1 MRIAHVDTDVVRN
14 PPCPGGTRAVRNQLN
29 MPQDVFPQ
37 LDADSTRES
46 GSLFVD
52 LVARHL
58 EETRTGTGPVSTSLT
73 PEEIARRFDEPL
85 PRKGTTLSEVAQRIA
100 RDAFRDANHLTHP
113 MYMGHQVSAPLP
125 AAIWTDAVI
134 SVLNNSLA
142 VREMSPTMTAIE
154 TRIVRWM
161 TELAGLGPRAGGTLT
176 TGGTEATFT
185 ALLAARARVIPDAWE
200 HGVGADAAVVL
211 HGEHAHYSVT
221 RAVAQLGLGTR
232 RAIAIPSR
240 DLRMDV
246 AGLERRLEQFAR
258 ERTRVMAVVATA
270 GSTAT
275 GTFDDLDAIGRVCEA
290 HDVWLHVDGAHG
302 ASALLSREHRSRL
315 RGLERAS
322 SVAWDPHK
330 MMLLPLSAGL
340 LLVRDERDLEA
351 AFAQQAPYLFHG
363 ADEERIADQGI
374 RSFMCSRRAD
384 ALKAWVALQRH
395 GADGIGA
402 LYDHLC
408 TVTYALHDAIARRGD
423 FEAMH
428 VPESNILCFRWIG
441 SPRRDDASLDELNR
455 ELRER
460 YNRSGRGWIT
470 STVLDGRRV
479 LRVTLM
485 NPRTHGEHVTR
496 LLDGL
501 AGEAQSLP

>member
-1 MRIAHVDTDVVRN
+1 LLAKAFKRN
-14 PPCPGGTRAVRNQLN
+14 PPCPGGARAIRNPTT
-29 MPQDVFPQ
+29 MPSDILSELE
-37 LDADSTRES
+37 LDSSRES
-46 GSLFVD
+46 GAHFVD

-58 EETRTGTGPVSTSLT
+58 AETRVGTGPVSTSLSV
-73 PEEIARRFDEPL
+73 EEIARRFDEPL
-85 PRKGTTLSEVAQRIA
+85 PRQGRSLREVAERVA
-100 RDAFRDANHLTHP
+100 RDGLRDANHLTHP

-125 AAIWTDAVI
+125 VAIWTEPVI
-134 SVLNNSLA
+134 SALNNSLA
-142 VREMSPTMTAIE
+142 VREMSPTLTAIE
-154 TRIVRWM
+154 TRIVAWM

-185 ALLAARARVIPDAWE
+185 GLLAARARALPDAWDR
-200 HGVGADAAVVL
+200 GIGAEAPVVL

-240 DLRMDV
+240 DLKIDV
-246 AGLERRLEQFAR
+246 AALERRLEQLAR

-275 GTFDDLDAIGRVCEA
+275 GAFDDLEAIGRVCET
-290 HDVWLHVDGAHG
+290 HGVWLHVDGAHG
-302 ASALLSREHRSRL
+302 ASALLSRKHRQRL

-340 LLVRDERDLEA
+340 LLVRDERDLDA

-363 ADEERIADQGI
+363 REAERIADQGI
-374 RSFMCSRRAD
+374 RSFMCSRRGD
-384 ALKAWVALQRH
+384 ALKVWVALQRH

-408 TVTYALHDAIARRGD
+408 AVTSALHDAIASRPD
-423 FEAMH
+423 FESMH
-428 VPESNILCFRWIG
+428 APESNILCFRWIG
-441 SPRRDDASLDELNR
+441 SRRRDDPSLDELNR

-460 YNRSGRGWIT
+460 FNRSGRGWIT
-470 STVLDGRRV
+470 STVLEGRYV

-485 NPRTHGEHVTR
+485 NPRTHEEHVTR

-501 AGEAQSLP
+501 AQEAQSLLRD

>member
-1 MRIAHVDTDVVRN
+1 MPSDIFTD
-14 PPCPGGTRAVRNQLN
+14 L
-29 MPQDVFPQ
+29 D
-37 LDADSTRES
+37 LDASRDS

-58 EETRTGTGPVSTSLT
+58 EETRAGAGPVSTSLSV
-73 PEEIARRFDEPL
+73 EEIASRFDEPL
-85 PRKGTTLSEVAQRIA
+85 PREGRSLRGVAERVA
-100 RDAFRDANHLTHP
+100 RDVLRDANHLTHP

-125 AAIWTDAVI
+125 AAIWTEPVI

-142 VREMSPTMTAIE
+142 VREMSPTLTAIE

-161 TELAGLGPRAGGTLT
+161 TELAGFGPRAGGTLT

-185 ALLAARARVIPDAWE
+185 GLLAARARAMPDAWE
-200 HGVGADAAVVL
+200 RGIGANAPVVL

-232 RAIAIPSR
+232 RAVAIPSR
-240 DLRMDV
+240 DLTMDV
-246 AGLERRLEQFAR
+246 AALERRLEQLAR
-258 ERTRVMAVVATA
+258 DRTPVMAVVATA

-275 GTFDDLDAIGRVCEA
+275 GMFDDLDAIGRTCEA
-290 HDVWLHVDGAHG
+290 HGAWLHVDGAHG

-315 RGLERAS
+315 RGIERAS
-322 SVAWDPHK
+322 SLAWDSHK

-351 AFAQQAPYLFHG
+351 AFTQQAPYLFHG
-363 ADEERIADQGI
+363 EEGERVADQGV

-384 ALKAWVALQRH
+384 ALKLWVALQRH
-395 GADGIGA
+395 GADGIGG

-408 TVTYALHDAIARRGD
+408 RMTYTLHEAVARRDD
-423 FEAMH
+423 FESRH
-428 VPESNILCFRWIG
+428 VPESNILCFRWVG
-441 SPRRDDASLDELNR
+441 SRRRDDAALDELNR

-470 STVLDGRRV
+470 STVLEGRRV

-485 NPRTHGEHVTR
+485 NPRTHEEHVTR

-501 AGEAQSLP
+501 AEEAQSLL

>member
-1 MRIAHVDTDVVRN
+1 MHSD
-14 PPCPGGTRAVRNQLN
+14 LH
-29 MPQDVFPQ
+29 FE
-37 LDADSTRES
+37 LDSDSTRDA

-52 LVARHL
+52 LVVRHL
-58 EETRTGTGPVSTSLT
+58 EETRAGTGPVSTSLT
-73 PEEIARRFDEPL
+73 PEELARRFDEPL
-85 PRKGTTLSEVAQRIA
+85 PRKGRTLKEVAVRVA
-100 RDAFRDANHLTHP
+100 RDGLRDANHLTHP

-125 AAIWTDAVI
+125 VAIWTEPVI

-142 VREMSPTMTAIE
+142 VREMSPTLTAIE
-154 TRIVRWM
+154 TRVVRWM
-161 TELAGLGPRAGGTLT
+161 AELAGFGPRAGGTFT

-185 ALLAARARVIPDAWE
+185 GLLAARARAIPDAWE
-200 HGVGADAAVVL
+200 RGIVGDAPVVL

-240 DLRMDV
+240 DLKMDV
-246 AGLERRLEQFAR
+246 AALERRLEQLAL

-275 GTFDDLDAIGRVCEA
+275 GAFDDLETIGRVCEA
-290 HDVWLHVDGAHG
+290 HGVWLHVDGAHG

-322 SVAWDPHK
+322 SLAWDPHK

-340 LLVRDERDLEA
+340 LLVRDERDLDA

-363 ADEERIADQGI
+363 EGGERIADQGV

-384 ALKAWVALQRH
+384 TLKVWVALQRH
-395 GADGIGA
+395 GADGMGA

-408 TVTYALHDAIARRGD
+408 AVTRSLHDAIGRRAD

-441 SPRRDDASLDELNR
+441 SGRATVSSLDDANR
-455 ELRER
+455 KLRER

-470 STVLDGRRV
+470 STVLEGRRV

-485 NPRTHGEHVTR
+485 NPRTHEEHVTR

>member
-1 MRIAHVDTDVVRN
+1 LFAIRN
-14 PPCPGGTRAVRNQLN
+14 PQSAIMSHDILS
-29 MPQDVFPQ
+29 D
-37 LDADSTRES
+37 LESDSTRES

-58 EETRTGTGPVSTSLT
+58 EETRSATGPVSTALT

-85 PRKGTTLSEVAQRIA
+85 PRKGSTLRDVVQRVA
-100 RDAFRDANHLTHP
+100 RDGLRDANHLTHP

-125 AAIWTDAVI
+125 AAIWSEPVI

-142 VREMSPTMTAIE
+142 VREMSPTLTAIE
-154 TRIVRWM
+154 TRIVHWM
-161 TELAGLGPRAGGTLT
+161 TELTGLGPEAGGTLT

-185 ALLAARARVIPDAWE
+185 ALLAARARSVPDAWE
-200 HGVGADAAVVL
+200 RGLGADAPVVL
-211 HGEHAHYSVT
+211 YGEHAHYSVT

-240 DLRMDV
+240 DLRLDV
-246 AGLERRLEQFAR
+246 SALERQLAQLASEG
-258 ERTRVMAVVATA
+258 TRVMAVVATA

-275 GTFDDLDAIGRVCEA
+275 GTFDDLDAIGRVCDA
-290 HDVWLHVDGAHG
+290 NRVWLHVDGAHG
-302 ASALLSREHRSRL
+302 ASALLSREHRSRM
-315 RGLERAS
+315 RGIERARS
-322 SVAWDPHK
+322 LSWDPHK

-340 LLVRDERDLEA
+340 LLVRDERDLDA

-363 ADEERIADQGI
+363 DAGERIADQGV

-384 ALKAWVALQRH
+384 ALKVWVALQRY
-395 GADGIGA
+395 GADGLGA

-408 TVTYALHDAIARRGD
+408 GVTHALHEAIAKRDD
-423 FEAMH
+423 FESMH
-428 VPESNILCFRWIG
+428 EPESNILCLRWTG
-441 SPRRDDASLDELNR
+441 SPRRAESSLDDLNR

-470 STVLDGRRV
+470 STVLEGRRV
-479 LRVTLM
+479 LRVTVM
-485 NPRTHGEHVTR
+485 NPRTHREHVTR

-501 AGEAQSLP
+501 AHEAQSLP

>member
-1 MRIAHVDTDVVRN
+1 MSPDILTE
-14 PPCPGGTRAVRNQLN
+14 LE
-29 MPQDVFPQ
+29 
-37 LDADSTRES
+37 LDSTRES

-58 EETRTGTGPVSTSLT
+58 EETRAGTGPVSTSLT

-85 PRKGTTLSEVAQRIA
+85 PREGKPLHEVAQRVA
-100 RDAFRDANHLTHP
+100 RDGLRDANHLTHP

-125 AAIWTDAVI
+125 AAIWTEPVI
-134 SVLNNSLA
+134 SALNNSLA
-142 VREMSPTMTAIE
+142 VREMSPTLTAIE
-154 TRIVRWM
+154 TRVVRWM
-161 TELAGLGPRAGGTLT
+161 TDLVGFGSRAGGTLT
-176 TGGTEATFT
+176 TGGTEATFSG
-185 ALLAARARVIPDAWE
+185 LLAARARAIPDAWE
-200 HGVGADAAVVL
+200 RGVGPDAAVVL

-232 RAIAIPSR
+232 RAIAIPSH
-240 DLRMDV
+240 DLKMDV
-246 AGLERRLEQFAR
+246 TTLERRLEQLAR
-258 ERTRVMAVVATA
+258 ERTPVMAVVATA
-270 GSTAT
+270 ASTAT
-275 GTFDDLDAIGRVCEA
+275 GTFDDLDAIGRLCEA
-290 HDVWLHVDGAHG
+290 HGVWLHVDGAHG

-315 RGLERAS
+315 RGIERAS

-340 LLVRDERDLEA
+340 LLVRDGRDLEA
-351 AFAQQAPYLFHG
+351 AFAQKAPYLFHG
-363 ADEERIADQGI
+363 DEGERVADQGI
-374 RSFMCSRRAD
+374 RSFMCSRRGD
-384 ALKAWVALQRH
+384 ALKVWVALQRH

-408 TVTYALHDAIARRGD
+408 AVTYALHEAIGRRGD
-423 FEAMH
+423 FESMH
-428 VPESNILCFRWIG
+428 APESNILCFRWIG
-441 SPRRDDASLDELNR
+441 SRPRDEASLDELNR

-470 STVLDGRRV
+470 STVLEGRRV

-485 NPRTHGEHVTR
+485 NPYTHEEHVTR

-501 AGEAQSLP
+501 ADEAQSLP

>member
-1 MRIAHVDTDVVRN
+1 MPPRVLTDV
-14 PPCPGGTRAVRNQLN
+14 
-29 MPQDVFPQ
+29 Q
-37 LDADSTRES
+37 LDSSRES
-46 GSLFVD
+46 GALFAE
-52 LVARHL
+52 LVARYL
-58 EETRTGTGPVSTSLT
+58 DETRAERGPVSTALSVD
-73 PEEIARRFDEPL
+73 EIAQRFDEPMPGEGKPL
-85 PRKGTTLSEVAQRIA
+85 RDVVERVRREVVS
-100 RDAFRDANHLTHP
+100 DANHLTHP

-125 AAIWTDAVI
+125 AAVWSESVI

-142 VREMSPTMTAIE
+142 VREMSPTLTAIE
-154 TRIVRWM
+154 TRVVQWM
-161 TELAGLGPRAGGTLT
+161 IGLAGFGPRAGGTLT

-185 ALLAARARVIPDAWE
+185 ALLAARARAMPDAWE
-200 HGVGADAAVVL
+200 RGIGSNAPVVL

-246 AGLERRLEQFAR
+246 GALEQR
-258 ERTRVMAVVATA
+258 LTQLTRDGTSVMAVIATA

-275 GTFDDLDAIGRVCEA
+275 GAFDDLDAIGRVCAA
-290 HDVWLHVDGAHG
+290 HGVWLHVDGAHG
-302 ASALLSREHRSRL
+302 ASALLSPTHRARMRGIEH
-315 RGLERAS
+315 AS

-340 LLVRDERDLEA
+340 LLVRDERDLDA

-363 ADEERIADQGI
+363 DDGERIVDQGV

-384 ALKAWVALQRH
+384 ALKVWVALQRY
-395 GADGIGA
+395 GASGIGA

-408 TVTYALHDAIARRGD
+408 DVTRALHDAIVARED
-423 FEAMH
+423 FESLH
-428 VPESNILCFRWIG
+428 LPESNILCFRWVG
-441 SPRRDDASLDELNR
+441 APRRPESSLDERNR

-460 YNRSGRGWIT
+460 YNQSGRGWIT
-470 STVLDGRRV
+470 STVLGGRRV
-479 LRVTLM
+479 LRVTIM
-485 NPRTHGEHVTR
+485 NPLTHAKHVTR

-501 AGEAQSLP
+501 AEEAQSLL

>member
-1 MRIAHVDTDVVRN
+1 M
-14 PPCPGGTRAVRNQLN
+14 
-29 MPQDVFPQ
+29 FPDILTELEQ
-37 LDADSTRES
+37 DSTPES

-58 EETRTGTGPVSTSLT
+58 EETRAGTGPVSTALSAK
-73 PEEIARRFDEPL
+73 EIAQRFDEPL
-85 PRKGTTLSEVAQRIA
+85 PRTGKPLREVVERVG
-100 RDAFRDANHLTHP
+100 RDALRDANHLTHP

-125 AAIWTDAVI
+125 AAIWTEPVI

-142 VREMSPTMTAIE
+142 VREMSPTLTAIE

-161 TELAGLGPRAGGTLT
+161 TDLAGFGPRAGGTLT

-185 ALLAARARVIPDAWE
+185 ALLAARARAIPDAWE
-200 HGVGADAAVVL
+200 RGIGADAPVVL

-232 RAIAIPSR
+232 QAIAIASR

-246 AGLERRLEQFAR
+246 AALERRLEQSAR
-258 ERTRVMAVVATA
+258 EGTRVMAVVATA

-275 GTFDDLDAIGRVCEA
+275 GTFDDLEAIGRVCEA
-290 HDVWLHVDGAHG
+290 HGVWLHVDGAHG
-302 ASALLSREHRSRL
+302 ASALLSRVHRPRM
-315 RGLERAS
+315 RGIERAS

-340 LLVRDERDLEA
+340 LLVRDERDLDA
-351 AFAQQAPYLFHG
+351 AYAQQAPYLFH
-363 ADEERIADQGI
+363 DEGDRIADQGV
-374 RSFMCSRRAD
+374 RSFMCSRRGD
-384 ALKAWVALQRH
+384 ALKVWVALQRH
-395 GADGIGA
+395 GAEGIGA

-408 TVTYALHDAIARRGD
+408 AVTRALHDAIARRD
-423 FEAMH
+423 DVESMH
-428 VPESNILCFRWIG
+428 APESNILCFRWIG
-441 SPRRDDASLDELNR
+441 SPRRDDSSLDDLNR

-470 STVLDGRRV
+470 STVLGGRRV
-479 LRVTLM
+479 LRVTMM
-485 NPRTHGEHVTR
+485 NPRTHEGHVTR

-501 AGEAQSLP
+501 TEEAQSLL